1 MNSKP
6 LSSVIKRVALGYV
19 LIYFN
24 INIGTLNLLPNWAG
38 YLLIVSALPFLSQ
51 KEGSA
56 ILLKP
61 LGVTLALWSGF
72 EWVFALFGGKADAY
86 LIGVTVGILNIYFHF
101 QLITN
106 ISEFASEPNRKK
118 RLLILRSAT
127 VIFCTA
133 TVILLSIP
141 DIRYAAIITG
151 IAQCVMCV
159 WVCVELCLLSSA
171 LKREEAIT
179 KVQSD
184 ISVDSGNENPC

>member
-1 MNSKP
+1 MDNRP

-61 LGVTLALWSGF
+61 LGVALALWSGF

-106 ISEFASEPNRKK
+106 ISEFASEPNRKR

-141 DIRYAAIITG
+141 DIRYAAIITV

-159 WVCVELCLLSSA
+159 WVCVELYLLSSA
-171 LKREEAIT
+171 LKREEAMT
-179 KVQSD
+179 KVQSG
-184 ISVDSGNENPC
+184 ISVESGNENPC